1 MKKVGVLVLIFL
13 VGCVH
18 QPIIDTKGVNMAQY
32 DVDLKECQAFADQR
46 NPAANAA
53 VGAVGGAILGAAITS
68 LFGGSR
74 QMRNTNSMA
83 GALGGVAGAG
93 GGTIASQRRIV
104 YRCMAGRG
112 YNVLD

>member
-1 MKKVGVLVLIFL
+1 MKRVICILLFL
-13 VGCVH
+13 SGCVH
-18 QPIIDTKGVNMAQY
+18 QPVIDTKGVNMAQY
-32 DVDLKECQAFADQR
+32 DIDLKECQAFADQKK
-46 NPAANAA
+46 PAANAA

-68 LFGGSR
+68 LLGGSR

-83 GALGGVAGAG
+83 GALGGAAGAG
-93 GGTIASQRRIV
+93 GRTIASQKRIV